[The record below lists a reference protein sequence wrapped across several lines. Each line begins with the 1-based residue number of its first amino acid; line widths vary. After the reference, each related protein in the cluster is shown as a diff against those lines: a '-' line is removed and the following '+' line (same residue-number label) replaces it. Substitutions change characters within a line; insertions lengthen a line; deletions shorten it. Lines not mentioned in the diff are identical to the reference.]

1 MTAITFNRYETP
13 WLPIALQEFG
23 THEIAGI
30 KNNPRI
36 VEYHDK
42 TSLSANDDETA
53 WCASFLT
60 WSLEQAGYKSTKSA
74 WARSY
79 LSYGIKLDQPIPGCI
94 VIYDRGNG
102 MGHVHFYLYSKGD
115 NHYGIGGNQSD
126 EVNVSAYGKSRVL
139 GYVWPVKA
147 A

>member
-1 MTAITFNRYETP
+1 MSIIFNKMDAP
-13 WLPIALQEFG
+13 WLLRALQEFG
-23 THEIAGI
+23 TSEIAGI

-36 VEYHDK
+36 VEYHSK
-42 TSLSANDDETA
+42 TKLQADDDETA
-53 WCASFLT
+53 WCASFAT
-60 WSLEQAGYKSTKSA
+60 WCLETSGFKSTQSA

-79 LSYGIKLDQPIPGCI
+79 LNYGIKLDAPVPGCL

-115 NHYGIGGNQSD
+115 NIYGIGGNQSN

-139 GYVWPVKA
+139 GYRWPERA
-147 A
+147 S

>member
-1 MTAITFNRYETP
+1 MFNRFEIP
-13 WLPIALQEFG
+13 WLAKALQEYG
-23 THEIAGI
+23 ISEIAGI

-36 VEYHDK
+36 IEYHSK
-42 TSLSANDDETA
+42 TSLEAKDDETS

-60 WSLEQAGYKSTKSA
+60 WCLENSGYKSTKSA

-79 LSYGIKLDQPIPGCI
+79 LKYGIKLDQPIPGCI

-102 MGHVHFYLYSKGD
+102 FGHVHFYLYSKGD
-115 NHYGIGGNQSD
+115 NHYGVGGNQSD

-139 GYVWPVKA
+139 GYRWPEKDTKA
-147 A
+147 AV